1 MRLPLAT
8 FIVSFL
14 ALSGAVA
21 QEWRPQ
27 LVARDESDDRNIPNF
42 RFDSRHTSGGHF
54 QISDT
59 NWRAEAP
66 VLGIDLNVY
75 PNALSAPEQ
84 LQGQVAGR
92 MWAKYRYMP
101 WVCCNARL
109 RQHLRAGVAE
119 PAQQP
124 TPTPAAQAA
133 PPAPEVTHPNP
144 FVRPAR
150 TPRELVFTGG

>member
-1 MRLPLAT
+1 MLTISTPRSTLHDRAHSFRLYLHPTGYAMRLPLAT

-27 LVARDESDDRNIPNF
+27 LVARDESDDRKIPNF
-42 RFDSRHTSGGHF
+42 RFDSRHTSGGPF

-109 RQHLRAGVAE
+109 RQH
-119 PAQQP
+119 
-124 TPTPAAQAA
+124 
-133 PPAPEVTHPNP
+133 
-144 FVRPAR
+144 
-150 TPRELVFTGG
+150 